1 MNNVSAIKL
10 GGKIMVF
17 VNGKKQTISK
27 DKSPKFFNIIH
38 KHIIDNN
45 TQEILNLFD
54 NFENKLFDYIK
65 KYFKIENGNVIDC
78 FHNEPN
84 KFSKLLIRKGVEI
97 MSTKEDVEP
106 LYKLSKKI
114 FFSSID
120 VSEEYYNVFKEIKE
134 IGLTKQGNLLLPITL
149 KEEEEGILKK
159 VIGEPIRI
167 SKLENGDIIRKK
179 NDNNSLSL
187 NLISKQSIDEIKFY
201 ALINPFDIISFT
213 MKNQIY
219 VSRFKVYKKEEIKNI
234 KRIVEIKN
242 EKLFEI
248 SYDIFE
254 GIFKK

>member
-1 MNNVSAIKL
+1 
-10 GGKIMVF
+10 MVF

-27 DKSPKFFNIIH
+27 EKSPEFFDIIH
-38 KHIIDNN
+38 KYIIDNN

-54 NFENKLFDYIK
+54 NFEDKLFDYIK

-78 FHNEPN
+78 FHNKPN
-84 KFSKLLIRKGVEI
+84 NFSKLLIRKGIEL
-97 MSTKEDVEP
+97 MSTGEDVKP

-120 VSEEYYNVFKEIKE
+120 VSEGYYNLFKEVKE

-149 KEEEEGILKK
+149 KEEEEISKK

-167 SKLENGDIIRKK
+167 SKLENGDIIRVK
-179 NDNNSLSL
+179 NNNTSFSLS
-187 NLISKQSIDEIKFY
+187 LISKQSIDEIKFY

-234 KRIVEIKN
+234 KGIVEIKN

-254 GIFKK
+254 DIFKK

>member
-27 DKSPKFFNIIH
+27 EKSPEFFDIIH

-54 NFENKLFDYIK
+54 NFEDKLFDYIK
-65 KYFKIENGNVIDC
+65 KYFKIENGNVIDY
-78 FHNEPN
+78 FHNKPN
-84 KFSKLLIRKGVEI
+84 NFSKLIIRKGVEL
-97 MSTKEDVEP
+97 MSTGEDVKP

-120 VSEEYYNVFKEIKE
+120 VSEDYYNLFKEVKE

-149 KEEEEGILKK
+149 EEEEISKK

-167 SKLENGDIIRKK
+167 SKLENGDIIRVKS
-179 NDNNSLSL
+179 NITYLSL

-213 MKNQIY
+213 MKNHIY
-219 VSRFKVYKKEEIKNI
+219 VSRFKVYKKEEINDI
-234 KRIVEIKN
+234 KGVVEIKN

-254 GIFKK
+254 DIFKK

>member
-27 DKSPKFFNIIH
+27 VKSPEFFDIIH

-45 TQEILNLFD
+45 TQEILNIFD

-65 KYFKIENGNVIDC
+65 KYFKVENGDVIDC

-84 KFSKLLIRKGVEI
+84 KFSKLIIRKGVEI
-97 MSTKEDVEP
+97 MSTGEDVEP

-120 VSEEYYNVFKEIKE
+120 VSEQYYNLFKEVKE

-149 KEEEEGILKK
+149 SEEEEVTKK
-159 VIGEPIRI
+159 VIGEPIKV
-167 SKLENGDIIRKK
+167 SKLEKGDIIR
-179 NDNNSLSL
+179 NTYGNTSLSL
-187 NLISKQSIDEIKFY
+187 NLISKESIDEIKFY

-219 VSRFKVYKKEEIKNI
+219 VSRFKVYKKEEINNI
-234 KRIVEIKN
+234 KGVVEIKN

-254 GIFKK
+254 DIFKK

>member
-1 MNNVSAIKL
+1 
-10 GGKIMVF
+10 MVF

-27 DKSPKFFNIIH
+27 VKSPEFFDIIH

-45 TQEILNLFD
+45 TQEILNIFD

-65 KYFKIENGNVIDC
+65 KYFKVENGDVIDC

-84 KFSKLLIRKGVEI
+84 KFSKLIIRKGVEI
-97 MSTKEDVEP
+97 MSTGEDVEP

-120 VSEEYYNVFKEIKE
+120 VSEQYYNLFKEVKE

-149 KEEEEGILKK
+149 SEEEEVTKK
-159 VIGEPIRI
+159 VIGEPIKV
-167 SKLENGDIIRKK
+167 SKLEKGDIIR
-179 NDNNSLSL
+179 NTYGNTSLSL
-187 NLISKQSIDEIKFY
+187 NLISKESIDEIKFY

-219 VSRFKVYKKEEIKNI
+219 VSRFKVYKKEEINNI
-234 KRIVEIKN
+234 KGVVEIKN

-254 GIFKK
+254 DIFKK

>member
-27 DKSPKFFNIIH
+27 VKSPEFFDIIH

-45 TQEILNLFD
+45 TQEILNIFD

-65 KYFKIENGNVIDC
+65 KYFKVENGDVIDC

-84 KFSKLLIRKGVEI
+84 KFSKLIIRKGVEI
-97 MSTKEDVEP
+97 MSTGEDVEP

-120 VSEEYYNVFKEIKE
+120 VSEQYYNLFKEVKE

-149 KEEEEGILKK
+149 SEEEEVTKK
-159 VIGEPIRI
+159 VIGEPIKV
-167 SKLENGDIIRKK
+167 SKLEKGDIIR
-179 NDNNSLSL
+179 NAYGNTSLSL
-187 NLISKQSIDEIKFY
+187 NLISKESIDEIKFY

-219 VSRFKVYKKEEIKNI
+219 VSRFKVYKKEEINNI
-234 KRIVEIKN
+234 KGVVEIKN

-254 GIFKK
+254 DIFKK

>member
-27 DKSPKFFNIIH
+27 DKSPEFFNIIH

-54 NFENKLFDYIK
+54 DFENKLFDYIK
-65 KYFKIENGNVIDC
+65 KYFKVENGDVIDC

-84 KFSKLLIRKGVEI
+84 KFSKLLIRKGIEI
-97 MSTKEDVEP
+97 MSTGEDVEP

-120 VSEEYYNVFKEIKE
+120 VSEQYYNLFKEVKE

-149 KEEEEGILKK
+149 SEEEEVTKK
-159 VIGEPIRI
+159 VIGEPIKV
-167 SKLENGDIIRKK
+167 SKSEKGDIRRDKYNIT
-179 NDNNSLSL
+179 SLSL
-187 NLISKQSIDEIKFY
+187 NLISKESIDEVKFY
-201 ALINPFDIISFT
+201 ALINPFDILSFT

-219 VSRFKVYKKEEIKNI
+219 VSRFKVYKKEEINNI
-234 KRIVEIKN
+234 KGVVEIKN

-254 GIFKK
+254 DIFKK